1 MQGFTLT
8 ALNFNKFGKDC
19 MKKGRLD
26 SQQIKESFLSFLL
39 QLPQVLLFVMYIY
52 ICACECYIIYFIYT
66 YI

>member
-39 QLPQVLLFVMYIY
+39 QLPQVLLSICACVCACVCYIFYIY
-52 ICACECYIIYFIYT
+52 IYII
-66 YI
+66 